1 MCHRDH
7 IYQDNLISVN
17 FDVSSVTEV
26 EIVDK
31 VDLALDHP
39 LKTSSAKAKVL
50 EMLESKPLGG
60 TLKALKNNLTDY
72 FWDLI

>member
-1 MCHRDH
+1 M
-7 IYQDNLISVN
+7 
-17 FDVSSVTEV
+17 
-26 EIVDK
+26 DK

-60 TLKALKNNLTDY
+60 TLKALKNNLTRY
-72 FWDLI
+72 FRDLI

>member
-1 MCHRDH
+1 MSRHDCG
-7 IYQDNLISVN
+7 
-17 FDVSSVTEV
+17 VSSWTPEV

-60 TLKALKNNLTDY
+60 TLKALKNSFQISIGVGQNKL
-72 FWDLI
+72 FS